1 MRREFPF
8 DRLSFRITCGL
19 VLALFVVGIPFFVFF
34 YRLHERQLAEGM
46 RKPVSD
52 LSLLI
57 LAGLERRMLEHQ
69 PHLLDSDIRQVAAEA
84 GGARIMLV
92 DKEGQVRFSTD
103 SRMSGKTFSS
113 REAECSSCHNQAQ
126 VPDQFTSVRPDGDQ
140 FARSLL
146 VIRNKESCF
155 NCHPSSQ
162 KVNGTLVVDL
172 PMSQAGLRL
181 RSDMREMLGLAGLM
195 VSVTILALVLLV
207 DRLIVR
213 RIKAMERTTIAIRK
227 GNLDERVVTGGHDE
241 ISELAYSFNVMTA
254 SLKESL
260 KEIERH
266 TDYLESVINSIE
278 DEIVVVDREFRVVT
292 ANQAYLRRSGYQ
304 KDALPGQPCCSTS
317 EGQGCEIGLQAKC
330 PAGTTF
336 HSGRVEKCLHRF
348 TDERGHD
355 RYIEIYSYP
364 LIDRRGEVFQSIEVR
379 RDITERRVLEANL
392 CHSERL
398 ASLGLLASGISHEI
412 NNPLASIVTCAEGL
426 QKRLGKTAAANGDM
440 TEYLALITKEA
451 MRAKA
456 ITERLLILSRKSDS
470 LTYIT
475 SVNRALQE
483 TVQLVRFQA
492 QNRDVQIHE
501 EYEQDL
507 PEIKADEPGLRQ
519 VFLNLLIN
527 AMQATKAGGRIGVR
541 TGGHGDVVRILIEDS
556 GCGIVPADLPRLF
569 EPFFSRRPAGQGT
582 GLGLFISNTLI
593 RQMGGSIQAESE
605 VGKGSRF
612 LIELPVER
620 AAAELGIEIRADGR
634 WT

>member
-1 MRREFPF
+1 MKRKLPF

-19 VLALFVVGIPFFVFF
+19 VLALFLVGIPFFVFF

-52 LSLLI
+52 LSQLI

-69 PHLLDSDIRQVAAEA
+69 PHLLDTDIRQVAAEA

-103 SRMSGKTFSS
+103 SRMTGRTFSRTS
-113 REAECSSCHNQAQ
+113 GECSSCHAQARA
-126 VPDQFTSVRPDGDQ
+126 PDQFTAVKPGGGD

-162 KVNGTLVVDL
+162 KINGTLIVDL
-172 PMSQAGLRL
+172 PMSQAGVQL
-181 RSDMREMLGLAGLM
+181 RSDMREMLGLAALM
-195 VSVTILALVLLV
+195 ATVTIIALGLLV

-227 GNLDERVVTGGHDE
+227 GSLDERVVTGGQDE

-266 TDYLESVINSIE
+266 KDYLESVINSIE

-292 ANQAYLRRSGYQ
+292 ANEAYMRRSGHPRQ
-304 KDALPGQPCCSTS
+304 TVPGQPCCTTR
-317 EGQGCEIGLQAKC
+317 EGRSCEVGLQAKC
-330 PAGTTF
+330 PARTTF

-348 TDERGHD
+348 VDEQGRE

-364 LIDRRGEVFQSIEVR
+364 LMDRTGDVFQAIEVR

-426 QKRLGKTAAANGDM
+426 QRRIGKAAKPNGDM
-440 TEYLALITKEA
+440 VEYLGLITKEA

-470 LTYIT
+470 LAYIV
-475 SVNRALQE
+475 SVNRALEE
-483 TVQLVRFQA
+483 TVQLLKFQA
-492 QNRDVQIHE
+492 HNRGVEIQE
-501 EYEQDL
+501 KYASDL
-507 PEIKADEPGLRQ
+507 PEIKADEPALRQ

-527 AMQATKAGGRIGVR
+527 AMQATKTGGRIAVR
-541 TGGHGDVVRILIEDS
+541 TAVERDSVRIVVEDT
-556 GCGIVPADLPRLF
+556 GCGIAPADLPRLF
-569 EPFFSRRPAGQGT
+569 EPFFSKRPAGQGT

-593 RQMGGSIQAESE
+593 RQMGGSIQVESE
-605 VGKGSRF
+605 AGKGSRF
-612 LIELPVER
+612 VVELPLDLASETRV
-620 AAAELGIEIRADGR
+620 DTKSDQR
-634 WT
+634 WIS

>member
-1 MRREFPF
+1 MKWKLPL

-19 VLALFVVGIPFFVFF
+19 VLALFLVGIPFFVFF

-52 LSLLI
+52 LSQLI

-69 PHLLDSDIRQVAAEA
+69 PHLLDTDIRQLAAEA

-103 SRMSGKTFSS
+103 SRMAGKTFSKLQ
-113 REAECSSCHNQAQ
+113 AECSSCHSQAH
-126 VPDQFTSVRPDGDQ
+126 VPDQFTIVKPRGNE

-146 VIRNKESCF
+146 VIRNQESCF

-162 KVNGTLVVDL
+162 KINGTVIVDL
-172 PMSQAGLRL
+172 PMSQAGVHL
-181 RSDMREMLGLAGLM
+181 RSDIREMLGLAALM
-195 VSVTILALVLLV
+195 VTVTILVLGVLV

-227 GNLDERVVTGGHDE
+227 GSLDERVVAGGQDE
-241 ISELAYSFNVMTA
+241 IGELAYSFNVMTA

-266 TDYLESVINSIE
+266 KDYLESVINSIE

-292 ANQAYLRRSGYQ
+292 ANEAYVRRSGHR
-304 KDALPGQPCCSTS
+304 KDLAPGLPCCITK
-317 EGQGCEIGLQAKC
+317 EGRSCEVGLQAKC
-330 PAGTTF
+330 PARTTF
-336 HSGRVEKCLHRF
+336 HTGRVEKCLHRF
-348 TDERGHD
+348 VVDGGRE

-364 LIDRRGEVFQSIEVR
+364 LTDAGGRVFQAIEVR

-426 QKRLGKTAAANGDM
+426 QKRMGKTQVRTDDVV
-440 TEYLALITKEA
+440 EYLALITKEA
-451 MRAKA
+451 MRVKA
-456 ITERLLILSRKSDS
+456 ITERLLILSRKSNS
-470 LTYIT
+470 LIYIV

-483 TVQLVRFQA
+483 TVQLVKFQA
-492 QNRDVQIHE
+492 QNRDIQIQE
-501 EYEQDL
+501 EYASEL
-507 PEIKADEPGLRQ
+507 PEITADEPALRQ
-519 VFLNLLIN
+519 VFLNLLMN
-527 AMQATKAGGRIGVR
+527 AMQATAAGGRIAVQTAAQPDYVR
-541 TGGHGDVVRILIEDS
+541 VMVEDT
-556 GCGIVPADLPRLF
+556 GCGIAPADLPHLF
-569 EPFFSRRPAGQGT
+569 EPFFTSRPAGEGT
-582 GLGLFISNTLI
+582 GLGLFISHTLI
-593 RQMGGSIQAESE
+593 RQMGGSIQVESQ
-605 VGKGSRF
+605 VGKGSKF
-612 LIELPVER
+612 TVEIPQLR
-620 AAAELGIEIRADGR
+620 MPEPSGQMQEDRRGVS
-634 WT
+634 